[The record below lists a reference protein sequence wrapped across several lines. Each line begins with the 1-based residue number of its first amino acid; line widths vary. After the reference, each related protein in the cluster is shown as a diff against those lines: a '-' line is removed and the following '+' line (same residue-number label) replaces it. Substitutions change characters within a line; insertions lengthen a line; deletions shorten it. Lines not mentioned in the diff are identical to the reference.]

1 MKGGFHSRKRNKR
14 KRTRRKR
21 NKIIK
26 GGGLEWKGFR
36 LDSDY
41 DSEKQTH
48 GKYKIRDIIKV
59 LESYRQL
66 DNFNCPYIDTFIN
79 FFTDHCNMIFYGP
92 NGYIAGFIQYNPVE
106 FGDEKLIW
114 IDYLC
119 CWFSSL
125 VENGY
130 ETKKTDDY
138 SAGQI
143 MMAMTISDLS
153 KKYSG
158 YKIWLASE
166 AGAVNYYKSCGFTQG
181 EKNEFSYD
189 IVSGLDVET
198 VLEGFTKKAAEKA
211 AVLEDS

>member
-1 MKGGFHSRKRNKR
+1 MKGFHSRKRNKIKRKR

-48 GKYKIRDIIKV
+48 GRYNLSDIIKV
-59 LESYRQL
+59 LESYPLQL
-66 DNFNCPYIDTFIN
+66 DNFYCPYIDIFIGR
-79 FFTDHCNMIFYGP
+79 FTDYRNMIFYGP

-106 FGDEKLIW
+106 SRHEKLIW

-130 ETKKTDDY
+130 ETKITDDY

-153 KKYSG
+153 KTNSG
-158 YKIWLASE
+158 YKIWLTSE

-189 IVSGLDVET
+189 IKPDLDVET
-198 VLEGFTKKAAEKA
+198 VLKGFTKKV